1 MTWYVCR
8 TATRREKT
16 AAQSLRE
23 LGFTV
28 YLPCETRW
36 VRHARTKT
44 ANTYPL
50 FAGYLFAQITQ
61 DDIWKA
67 QAADGV
73 HKVITTERKVDGVST
88 YVSPIKPAYV
98 DALALAE
105 ADGKFDRTLK
115 DKPRPKGVNPM
126 KRGQSAKIIDGH
138 LAGFVAQITELRGND
153 RVNALVNLFG
163 RVHDVEIAVKD
174 LEAA

>member
-1 MTWYVCR
+1 MTWYVLR
-8 TATRREKT
+8 SATRREKT

-44 ANTYPL
+44 SQTYPL
-50 FAGYLFAQITQ
+50 FSGYLFAQITQ

-73 HKVITTERKVDGVST
+73 HVGPFDG
-88 YVSPIKPAYV
+88 
-98 DALALAE
+98 
-105 ADGKFDRTLK
+105 
-115 DKPRPKGVNPM
+115 
-126 KRGQSAKIIDGH
+126 
-138 LAGFVAQITELRGND
+138 
-153 RVNALVNLFG
+153 
-163 RVHDVEIAVKD
+163 
-174 LEAA
+174 

>member
-1 MTWYVCR
+1 MTWYVLR
-8 TATRREKT
+8 SATRREKT

-44 ANTYPL
+44 SQTYPL
-50 FAGYLFAQITQ
+50 FSGYLFAQITQ

-73 HKVITTERKVDGVST
+73 HKVLTAERKANGVTS
-88 YVSPIKPAYV
+88 YVSAIKGAYV
-98 DALALAE
+98 DALSAAE
-105 ADGKFDRTLK
+105 ANGAFDKTLK
-115 DKPRPKGVNPM
+115 DRPKPKGENPFKKGDPARIM
-126 KRGQSAKIIDGH
+126 EGPFSGFIANVTKVRGS
-138 LAGFVAQITELRGND
+138 D
-153 RVNALVNLFG
+153 RVNLLVSLFG
-163 RVHDVEIAVKD
+163 KVQDVEIAVKD